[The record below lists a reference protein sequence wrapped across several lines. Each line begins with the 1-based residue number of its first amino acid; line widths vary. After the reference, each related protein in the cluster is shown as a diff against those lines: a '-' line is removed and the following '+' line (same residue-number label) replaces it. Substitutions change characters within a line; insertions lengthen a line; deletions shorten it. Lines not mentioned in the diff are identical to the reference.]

1 MYSFHQSRAFRLVY
15 SVCQSRAFCLAFA
28 MYGVVFSVYYLL
40 ASTHTTVHV
49 LSGLL
54 LLADGIVFGTLAY
67 SREGK
72 RLQK

>member
-1 MYSFHQSRAFRLVY
+1 
-15 SVCQSRAFCLAFA
+15 